1 VDEGL
6 MRDIKEIKN
15 EITRMMAA
23 DRKKRTKKIDLYMLA
38 SREPE
43 LLVDKINAKGLV
55 RDVIMNIDRW
65 IYKKGTQATDT
76 YLQIWVSEDKHKL
89 FTNNIHNRIMALF
102 RLTTGIITLIKYSI
116 VCDNGKIRHEA
127 D

>member
-1 VDEGL
+1 
-6 MRDIKEIKN
+6 
-15 EITRMMAA
+15 MAA

-43 LLVDKINAKGLV
+43 LLVDKINSKGLV

-76 YLQIWVSEDKHKL
+76 YLQIWVSEDKRKL